1 MTVCHQARD
10 VRICHTPTLDLP
22 QPNFRFATI
31 EPFGLQRYQ
40 LDDKLRLRGRSMVT
54 HSGHVLAAME
64 RIAANVMIR
73 NIKRLIN
80 FPRPKFDLSR
90 GICACEFDSLE
101 AGQI

>member
-1 MTVCHQARD
+1 
-10 VRICHTPTLDLP
+10 
-22 QPNFRFATI
+22 
-31 EPFGLQRYQ
+31 
-40 LDDKLRLRGRSMVT
+40 MVT

-73 NIKRLIN
+73 NIKRLRN

-90 GICACEFDSLE
+90 GICACEFDGLE